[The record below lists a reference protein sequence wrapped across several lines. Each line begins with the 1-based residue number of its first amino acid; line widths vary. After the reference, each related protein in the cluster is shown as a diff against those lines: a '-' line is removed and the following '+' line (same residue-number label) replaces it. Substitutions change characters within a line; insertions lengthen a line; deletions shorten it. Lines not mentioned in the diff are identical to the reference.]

1 MNNPKLLEGI
11 RVVDMTS
18 VIFGPYATQT
28 LADCGADVIKVE
40 SPRGDFFRG
49 AGIPAHTKGMGA
61 CHMTLNRGKRAIT
74 LDARKDEDA
83 NILRGL
89 IETADVFI
97 HNVRKAG
104 IDRLGF
110 GYDEVT
116 KIKPDIIYVHCT
128 GFGSGGPYEPL
139 QCYDDVVQAAS
150 GLASLMPLAD
160 GNPKPRYVP
169 SAIVDKVAGL
179 HGAYATMAAIIH
191 KLRTGEGQFVEVPM
205 FEAFTGF
212 LLEEHLFGATFDP
225 PTESILYK
233 RQVDPDRQPS
243 PTKDG
248 HMSIVPY
255 VDENWQTTF
264 EIMGDP
270 DFLERE
276 GLDTPVERFRNQ
288 AKMNNRIDELAPA
301 KTNAEWAD
309 IFSEA
314 NIPFMPARDITT
326 IMDDP
331 HLQAVGFF
339 KRKEH
344 PSEGGYFEMQP
355 PVRFSARPDP
365 DIGPAPRIDEH
376 GEEIRANLQASRAAK
391 E

>member
-11 RVVDMTS
+11 RIVDMTS
-18 VIFGPYATQT
+18 VIFGPYATQI
-28 LADCGADVIKVE
+28 LADCGAEVIKVE
-40 SPRGDFFRG
+40 SPRGDFFRD
-49 AGIPAHTKGMGA
+49 AGKPVNTKGMGA

-74 LDARKDEDA
+74 LDVRKDEDA
-83 NILRGL
+83 EVLRDL

-110 GYDEVT
+110 GYDAV
-116 KIKPDIIYVHCT
+116 KKLKPEIVYVHCT

-150 GLASLMPLAD
+150 GLTSLMPRTD

-225 PTESILYK
+225 PQESILYK
-233 RQVDPDRQPS
+233 RQIDPDRQPS

-255 VDENWQTTF
+255 VDENWQKTF

-276 GLDTPVERFRNQ
+276 GLDTPVLRFRNQ
-288 AKMNNRIDELAPA
+288 GKMFQRIDALAPA
-301 KTNAEWAD
+301 KTNAEWAEL
-309 IFSEA
+309 FTKA
-314 NIPFMPARDITT
+314 NIPFMPARDIAT

-331 HLQAVGFF
+331 HLQAVEFF
-339 KRKEH
+339 RRKEH
-344 PSEGGYFEMQP
+344 PSEGSYFEMQP

-365 DIGPAPRIDEH
+365 EIGPAPRVDEH
-376 GEEIRANLQASRAAK
+376 GKEIRETLRASKAEK
-391 E
+391 G

>member
-1 MNNPKLLEGI
+1 MSGPRILEGI
-11 RVVDMTS
+11 RIVDMTS

-28 LADCGADVIKVE
+28 LADCGAEVIKVE

-49 AGIPAHTKGMGA
+49 AGKPVNTKGMGA
-61 CHMTLNRGKRAIT
+61 CHMTLGRGKQAIT
-74 LDARKDEDA
+74 LDLRKEDDQQVMRDLLA
-83 NILRGL
+83 
-89 IETADVFI
+89 TADVFI

-104 IDRLGF
+104 VERLGF
-110 GYDEVT
+110 GYEGV
-116 KIKPDIIYVHCT
+116 KAIKDDIVYVHCT

-150 GLASLMPLAD
+150 GLTSLMPISD

-179 HGAYATMAAIIH
+179 HGAYATMAGIIH
-191 KLRTGEGQFVEVPM
+191 KLRTGEGQFIEVPM

-255 VDENWQTTF
+255 VDENWQKCF
-264 EIMGDP
+264 ELMGDP

-276 GLDTPVERFRNQ
+276 ELTTPVLRFRNQ
-288 AKMNNRIDELAPA
+288 GKMFLRIDELAPA
-301 KTNAEWAD
+301 KTNAEWAE
-309 IFSEA
+309 IFSKA

-331 HLQAVGFF
+331 HLKATGFF
-339 KRKEH
+339 KRKDH

-365 DIGPAPRIDEH
+365 DLGPAPRIDEH
-376 GEEIRANLQASRAAK
+376 GAEIREELAMRRAA